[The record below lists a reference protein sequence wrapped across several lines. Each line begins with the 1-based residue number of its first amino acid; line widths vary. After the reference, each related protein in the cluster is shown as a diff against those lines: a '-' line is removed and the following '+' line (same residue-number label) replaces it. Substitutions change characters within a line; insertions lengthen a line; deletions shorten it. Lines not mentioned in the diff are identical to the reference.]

1 MVLGFTTW
9 AGRTCEA
16 RVEGQEG
23 QGIQDRQAV
32 MCGGQGEA
40 GVAGQRREA
49 RRHEGGWVG
58 ESVL

>member
-23 QGIQDRQAV
+23 QGIQGRQV
-32 MCGGQGEA
+32 GRVGRQGET
-40 GVAGQRREA
+40 GVVVKSQHR
-49 RRHEGGWVG
+49 
-58 ESVL
+58 